1 MSQQPQC
8 PRSKWFNGAQI
19 YRLCIKNWSRRPS
32 SDWNTIQVQW
42 LRSSHHQRT
51 LNSFWIRVL
60 SVRRFSRQHPTSRL
74 REVAS
79 NTANYQLRI
88 SQCLIDHVKWQTL
101 MNDHRIAISHDMQ
114 TSKQRRPIA
123 AIKNFNRS
131 NQSRERGGRGKN
143 EKSWSVEWSFF
154 RENKMRKKKKQKKTK
169 KTKKKKI
176 YIYRAHKINSFMLSV
191 CVLVS

>member
-51 LNSFWIRVL
+51 LNPFWIRVL
-60 SVRRFSRQHPTSRL
+60 SARRFSRQHPMSRL

-131 NQSRERGGRGKN
+131 NQSRERGGGGEKMKKVDPSSGPSFGKI
-143 EKSWSVEWSFF
+143 KWGRRRS
-154 RENKMRKKKKQKKTK
+154 RRRRRRRRRKK
-169 KTKKKKI
+169 
-176 YIYRAHKINSFMLSV
+176 YISTERIRLIAL
-191 CVLVS
+191 C